1 MLLLTA
7 TSTTTTL
14 RTCYAQICLMFFLLL
29 YSKQAPIIHPSRARE
44 REREKERM
52 PRFTTAT
59 YKEQFGACSHSGPT
73 LSRSQV
79 LLTSLIIEGVGYRER
94 ERVELE
100 RERESKRAVR
110 TTI

>member
-1 MLLLTA
+1 MLKYV
-7 TSTTTTL
+7 S
-14 RTCYAQICLMFFLLL
+14 CSSYYYIQSKHLL
-29 YSKQAPIIHPSRARE
+29 YTPQERE
-44 REREKERM
+44 KEREKERM

-100 RERESKRAVR
+100 
-110 TTI
+110 